1 MKRKLFRQRKSKKK
15 RKQRKLTFDELD
27 EVTGGSLS
35 DAKAKKKTSS
45 ISDDTRS
52 KI

>member
-1 MKRKLFRQRKSKKK
+1 MKKKIIQTEEKQKEK

-35 DAKAKKKTSS
+35 DAKEKEDILNK
-45 ISDDTRS
+45 
-52 KI
+52 